1 MKHYIVFLFLIL
13 PPISENLAMDQ
24 HYFSVWHLGD
34 GLNKCRRCHL
44 GLLGPFYSVPQAI
57 QIY

>member
-13 PPISENLAMDQ
+13 PPISENLAIDQ

-34 GLNKCRRCHL
+34 GLDECRHCHL
-44 GLLGPFYSVPQAI
+44 GLLGPFYSVP
-57 QIY
+57 